1 MKNDYIVKITDASR
15 ELTAREKLKFADTQA
30 CISLDNLIDENGGRV
45 VLRPADYVCLEIH
58 NEYAEKVD
66 YTKFIVI
73 ASDGNMYATGSQSF
87 EDSFIQIVTAMND
100 SGEKDFE
107 IECYKVKSKNYNGS
121 FIKCSI
127 V

>member
-1 MKNDYIVKITDASR
+1 MRNDYNVKITDASR

-30 CISLDNLIDENGGRV
+30 CISLDSLIDENGGKFV
-45 VLRPADYVCLEIH
+45 FKPTDYVCLDIH
-58 NEYAEKVD
+58 NEYSENVD

-73 ASDGNMYATGSQSF
+73 SSDGNMYATGSQSF
-87 EDSFIQIVTAMND
+87 KDSFIQIMEAMED
-100 SGEKDFE
+100 SGEEDFD

>member
-1 MKNDYIVKITDASR
+1 MRNDYIVEITDSSR

-30 CISLDNLIDENGGRV
+30 CISLDSIIDENGGKFV
-45 VLRPADYVCLEIH
+45 FKPADYVCLAIH
-58 NEYAEKVD
+58 NEHAENVD

-73 ASDGNMYATGSQSF
+73 SSDGNMYATGSQSF
-87 EDSFIQIVTAMND
+87 KDSFIQIMEVMED

-107 IECYKVKSKNYNGS
+107 VECYKVKSKNYNGS

>member
-1 MKNDYIVKITDASR
+1 MRNDYIVKITDSSR
-15 ELTAREKLKFADTQA
+15 ELTAREKLKFSDTQA
-30 CISLDNLIDENGGRV
+30 CISLDNLIDENGGKV
-45 VLRPADYVCLEIH
+45 VLKPADYVCLDIH
-58 NEYAEKVD
+58 NEYSENVD

-73 ASDGNMYATGSQSF
+73 TPDGNMYATGSQSF
-87 EDSFIQIVTAMND
+87 ADSFINITTAMND
-100 SGEKDFE
+100 SGETDFE

>member
-1 MKNDYIVKITDASR
+1 MRNDYIVKITDSSR

-30 CISLDNLIDENGGRV
+30 CISLDSMIDENGGKFV
-45 VLRPADYVCLEIH
+45 FKPADYVSLDVH
-58 NEYAEKVD
+58 NEHAENVD

-73 ASDGNMYATGSQSF
+73 SSDGNMYATGSQSF
-87 EDSFIQIVTAMND
+87 KDSFIQIMEVMED

>member
-1 MKNDYIVKITDASR
+1 MRNDYIVKITDSSR

-30 CISLDNLIDENGGRV
+30 CISLDTQIDENGGKFV
-45 VLRPADYVCLEIH
+45 FKPVDYVCLDIH
-58 NEYAEKVD
+58 NGHSENVD

-87 EDSFIQIVTAMND
+87 KDSFIQIMEVMKD
-100 SGEKDFE
+100 SGETDFE

>member
-30 CISLDNLIDENGGRV
+30 CISLDALIDENGGKV
-45 VLRPADYVCLEIH
+45 VFKPVDYVCLSIH
-58 NEYAEKVD
+58 NDYSENVD

-87 EDSFIQIVTAMND
+87 EDSFIQIVETMKD
-100 SGEKDFE
+100 SGESDFE

>member
-1 MKNDYIVKITDASR
+1 MKNDYIVKITDSSR

-30 CISLDNLIDENGGRV
+30 CISLDAQIDENGGKFV
-45 VLRPADYVCLEIH
+45 FKPVDYVSLDIH
-58 NEYAEKVD
+58 NDHSENVD

-87 EDSFIQIVTAMND
+87 KDSFIQIMEVMKE
-100 SGEKDFE
+100 SGETDFE

>member
-1 MKNDYIVKITDASR
+1 MRNDYIVKITDSSR
-15 ELTAREKLKFADTQA
+15 ELTAREKLKFADTQT
-30 CISLDNLIDENGGRV
+30 CISLDSLIDENGGKFV
-45 VLRPADYVCLEIH
+45 FNPADYVCLDIH
-58 NEYAEKVD
+58 NEHSENVD

-73 ASDGNMYATGSQSF
+73 SSDGNMYATGSQSF
-87 EDSFIQIVTAMND
+87 KDSFIQIMEVMED

>member
-1 MKNDYIVKITDASR
+1 MRNDYIVKIKDASR
-15 ELTAREKLKFADTQA
+15 ELTAREKLKFTDIQA
-30 CISLDNLIDENGGRV
+30 CISLDTMIDENGGKV
-45 VLRPADYVCLEIH
+45 VFKPVDYLWLDIH
-58 NEYAEKVD
+58 NENSENVD

-87 EDSFIQIVTAMND
+87 VDSFIQIMEVMKE
-100 SGEKDFE
+100 SGETDFE
-107 IECYKVKSKNYNGS
+107 VECYKVKSKNYNGS

>member
-1 MKNDYIVKITDASR
+1 MRNDYIVKITESSR
-15 ELTAREKLKFADTQA
+15 ELTAREKIKFSDTQA
-30 CISLDNLIDENGGRV
+30 CTSLDSLIDENGGKFV
-45 VLRPADYVCLEIH
+45 FKPTDYVCLSIH
-58 NEYAEKVD
+58 NEHSENVD

-73 ASDGNMYATGSQSF
+73 SSDGNMYATGSQSF
-87 EDSFIQIVTAMND
+87 KDSFIQIMEVMED

>member
-1 MKNDYIVKITDASR
+1 MKNDYIAKIIDSSR

-30 CISLDNLIDENGGRV
+30 CISLDNLIDENGGKV
-45 VLRPADYVCLEIH
+45 VLKPVDYVTIDIH
-58 NEYAEKVD
+58 NEHAENAD

-87 EDSFIQIVTAMND
+87 EDSFIQIMTAMND
-100 SGEKDFE
+100 AGETDFE

>member
-1 MKNDYIVKITDASR
+1 MRNDYIVKITDSSR
-15 ELTAREKLKFADTQA
+15 ELTAREKLKFADIQA
-30 CISLDNLIDENGGRV
+30 CISLDSIIEENGGKIV
-45 VLRPADYVCLEIH
+45 FKPTDYVCLDIH
-58 NEYAEKVD
+58 NEHSENVD

-73 ASDGNMYATGSQSF
+73 SSDGNMYATGSQSF
-87 EDSFIQIVTAMND
+87 KDSFIQIMEVMED
-100 SGEKDFE
+100 SGEEDFE

>member
-1 MKNDYIVKITDASR
+1 MKNDYIVKIADSSR
-15 ELTAREKLKFADTQA
+15 ELTAREKLKFSDTQA
-30 CISLDNLIDENGGRV
+30 CISLDALIDENGGKV
-45 VLRPADYVCLEIH
+45 VLKPVDYVGLQIH
-58 NEYAEKVD
+58 NDHAENVD

-73 ASDGNMYATGSQSF
+73 ASDGNMYSTGSQSF
-87 EDSFIQIVTAMND
+87 KDSFIQIMEVMED
-100 SGEKDFE
+100 SGETDFE

>member
-1 MKNDYIVKITDASR
+1 MRNDYIVKITDSSR

-30 CISLDNLIDENGGRV
+30 CISLDTQIDENGGKFV
-45 VLRPADYVCLEIH
+45 FKPVDYVCLDIH
-58 NEYAEKVD
+58 NEHSENAD

-73 ASDGNMYATGSQSF
+73 ASGGNMYATGSQAF
-87 EDSFIQIVTAMND
+87 KDSFIQIMEVMKD
-100 SGEKDFE
+100 SGETDFE

>member
-1 MKNDYIVKITDASR
+1 MRNDYIVKITDSSR

-30 CISLDNLIDENGGRV
+30 CISLDTQIDENGGKFV
-45 VLRPADYVCLEIH
+45 FKPVDYVCLDIH
-58 NEYAEKVD
+58 NERSENVD

-73 ASDGNMYATGSQSF
+73 ASDGNMYVTGSQTF
-87 EDSFIQIVTAMND
+87 KDSFIQIMEVMKD
-100 SGEKDFE
+100 SGETDFE